1 MKKQDLINL
10 TKKTHK
16 ASRTLSNFS
25 SDDKNK
31 LLKLIHVNIYKNRN
45 NILKNNKIDIQNSKD
60 MNKDFAFI
68 DRLTLTEHKI
78 ELMLNGIENIISLND
93 PVGKIIEDKI
103 LDNEM
108 NLKKITVPLGV
119 IGVIYESR
127 PDITTDISSLCI
139 KSGNAVILKGG
150 KESINTNLECL
161 SL

>member
-78 ELMLNGIENIISLND
+78 ELMLNGIEI
-93 PVGKIIEDKI
+93 P
-103 LDNEM
+103 
-108 NLKKITVPLGV
+108 
-119 IGVIYESR
+119 
-127 PDITTDISSLCI
+127 SSGICEQL
-139 KSGNAVILKGG
+139 
-150 KESINTNLECL
+150 SIAL
-161 SL
+161 SLTYFKFLILLISIK